1 MPLRIREVIL
11 ENFMS
16 YEYGRVP
23 FKPGL
28 NLICGPNGA
37 GKSTIL
43 VAMSVAMGQSYTE
56 RSRKLADLIRRGR
69 DVARV
74 TIVLDNSRDHR
85 GRRPISSIPR
95 DIVTVSRYLKKD
107 GTYWFEINNREVS
120 KAEVA
125 RLFRMVGINPDN
137 MLVIMHQNMIEQ
149 FAVLPPKEKLLLLE
163 EAVGFAGYRRNIYE
177 AKAKLGAT
185 LAEEE
190 AIQRDLERARQ
201 TLAFWKEKYEK
212 YLQKRE
218 LMERRALL
226 ERELIWA
233 QVLRK
238 EEEAAE
244 LEEKIERKQSMIEEL
259 TKLIEEKAREA
270 EGALSKYR
278 GARERVHATFI
289 SYAERRDPAL
299 LDEVAVIEKEVDTY
313 FNQYVDTKVQE
324 AISRFR
330 RSLMEK
336 ELKELQRKLR
346 EARKEL
352 EELYIKAEEAQPRV
366 ETKRTPAEVQEE
378 LRFVNLQLS
387 TLADIPDDVEAIYK
401 RYEQSLKELEER
413 AQIAAENKRRALQE
427 LESRIKVW
435 RSKLEELIEKVNP
448 VYQHILER
456 VGGIG
461 AIRLVN
467 REDPEK
473 AGLEILVGFRGNI
486 PVVLDAYSQ
495 SGGERSVATMAF
507 LLALQHY
514 LKSPI
519 RAVDEF
525 DVHMDP
531 SNREAMMNM
540 VLSFTKE
547 NKDVQFI
554 VITPSQL
561 AVKEMQDVNIILVQN
576 VRGSSEVATVEEET
590 A

>member
-1 MPLRIREVIL
+1 R
-11 ENFMS
+11 
-16 YEYGRVP
+16 
-23 FKPGL
+23 
-28 NLICGPNGA
+28 
-37 GKSTIL
+37 
-43 VAMSVAMGQSYTE
+43 
-56 RSRKLADLIRRGR
+56 
-69 DVARV
+69 
-74 TIVLDNSRDHR
+74 
-85 GRRPISSIPR
+85 
-95 DIVTVSRYLKKD
+95 
-107 GTYWFEINNREVS
+107 
-120 KAEVA
+120 
-125 RLFRMVGINPDN
+125 
-137 MLVIMHQNMIEQ
+137 
-149 FAVLPPKEKLLLLE
+149 
-163 EAVGFAGYRRNIYE
+163 
-177 AKAKLGAT
+177 
-185 LAEEE
+185 
-190 AIQRDLERARQ
+190 
-201 TLAFWKEKYEK
+201 
-212 YLQKRE
+212 
-218 LMERRALL
+218 
-226 ERELIWA
+226 
-233 QVLRK
+233 
-238 EEEAAE
+238 
-244 LEEKIERKQSMIEEL
+244 
-259 TKLIEEKAREA
+259 
-270 EGALSKYR
+270 
-278 GARERVHATFI
+278 
-289 SYAERRDPAL
+289 
-299 LDEVAVIEKEVDTY
+299 EVDTY

-346 EARKEL
+346 EARREL
-352 EELYIKAEEAQPRV
+352 EELYIKAEEAQPKV
-366 ETKRTPAEVQEE
+366 ETKRTPTEVQEE
-378 LRFVNLQLS
+378 LRFINLQLS

-435 RSKLEELIEKVNP
+435 RSRLEELVEKVNP

-467 REDPEK
+467 MEDPEK